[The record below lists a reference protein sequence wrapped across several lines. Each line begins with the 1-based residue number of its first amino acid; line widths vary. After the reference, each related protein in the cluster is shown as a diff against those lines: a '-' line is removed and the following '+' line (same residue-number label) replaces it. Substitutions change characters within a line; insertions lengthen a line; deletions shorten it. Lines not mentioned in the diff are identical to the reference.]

1 MISFLKYNFVLW
13 RKTKILNLIL
23 MSLIVLILSIQ
34 FAAQASIVSEHP
46 EKPFL
51 SSVPVLF
58 LAPSSDYKHKESSL
72 TLHPERG
79 SSIAFLK
86 PNKFQYTYKIQPD
99 PSAPVLI
106 VAPGMGG
113 EAGGNTTLYI
123 SELAYRNGYTVITL
137 TSSTHWSFALAVSSS
152 GRAGHLPADSKDLYQ
167 AIKVIKTRLEKKFQ
181 ITPSAW
187 SLLGTSYGAL
197 DSSFLFAQDLDEKV
211 FQFQSLILINP
222 PLSRSTATSKSDQ
235 YFEQGQ
241 QWTAEKQKFLQFDF
255 FHRSQLIKL
264 HFGSLKT
271 YEDLESTF
279 PMTEIE
285 LSWLL
290 GKSFRDIVLNSA
302 YVSNLLSNIETS
314 SYEEAFQGSIT
325 NYIRESLYKKYYD
338 AQTEDDYLKL
348 EQQSSLSY
356 ALSKNNSEIL
366 NTKKVVL
373 FHSTNDYLSFPEHH
387 SVLDELNVEKHI
399 YPFGGHVGMIV
410 DDAIVKD
417 LESTLLRLKN

>member
-1 MISFLKYNFVLW
+1 
-13 RKTKILNLIL
+13 
-23 MSLIVLILSIQ
+23 
-34 FAAQASIVSEHP
+34 
-46 EKPFL
+46 
-51 SSVPVLF
+51 
-58 LAPSSDYKHKESSL
+58 
-72 TLHPERG
+72 
-79 SSIAFLK
+79 
-86 PNKFQYTYKIQPD
+86 
-99 PSAPVLI
+99 
-106 VAPGMGG
+106 MGG

-197 DSSFLFAQDLDEKV
+197 DSSFLFAQDLDEKI

-241 QWTAEKQKFLQFDF
+241 QWPEEKQKFLQFDF
-255 FHRSQLIKL
+255 FHRSQLINF

-290 GKSFRDIVLNSA
+290 GKSFRDVVLNSA
-302 YVSNLLSNIETS
+302 YVSNLLANIETS

-325 NYIRESLYKKYYD
+325 NYIREYLYKKYYD
-338 AQTEDDYLKL
+338 AQTEEDYLKL

-373 FHSTNDYLSFPEHH
+373 FHSTNDYLSFPENQ

-410 DDAIVKD
+410 DDTIVKD